1 MDSLNLLTDLA
12 DLDDLMFSLDLASGY
27 HQVDMDPRYYTY
39 LGFQWDGEFYV
50 FRVLPFGLASAPWCF
65 TKIMR
70 TISLC
75 LRFRGVRLINY
86 LDDFL
91 FLVSDSQSTAHR
103 QLVLDTFKSAG
114 LAINESKS
122 HLQFTRLLTHLGF
135 VIDLDS
141 GSFEVPLERWENLQQ
156 LITVALSRQ
165 KVLVHLLSRIAGHLS
180 SMILAIGPIALIKSR
195 QCHSY
200 LQQYSLQFYVAIS
213 DSLQDELT
221 YWSHL
226 SRTHFRKKI
235 WPPPFTSDISI
246 WCDAGATSWGATM
259 ENKKLQA
266 QGFFPPELW
275 HGTSSSN

>member
-1 MDSLNLLTDLA
+1 
-12 DLDDLMFSLDLASGY
+12 
-27 HQVDMDPRYYTY
+27 
-39 LGFQWDGEFYV
+39 
-50 FRVLPFGLASAPWCF
+50 
-65 TKIMR
+65 MR
-70 TISLC
+70 TISLY
-75 LRFRGVRLINY
+75 LRFWGVRLIN

-103 QLVLDTFKSAG
+103 KLVLDTFKLAG

-122 HLQFTRLLTHLGF
+122 HLQFTRRLLTHLGF
-135 VIDLDS
+135 VIGLDFS
-141 GSFEVPLERWENLQQ
+141 SFKVPLERWESLQQ

-180 SMILAIGPIALIKSR
+180 SMIMARGPIALIKSR

-213 DSLQDELT
+213 DSLRDELT

-235 WPPPFTSDISI
+235 WPPPFTRHFH
-246 WCDAGATSWGATM
+246 M
-259 ENKKLQA
+259 V
-266 QGFFPPELW
+266 
-275 HGTSSSN
+275 

>member
-1 MDSLNLLTDLA
+1 
-12 DLDDLMFSLDLASGY
+12 
-27 HQVDMDPRYYTY
+27 
-39 LGFQWDGEFYV
+39 
-50 FRVLPFGLASAPWCF
+50 
-65 TKIMR
+65 MR
-70 TISLC
+70 
-75 LRFRGVRLINY
+75 
-86 LDDFL
+86 
-91 FLVSDSQSTAHR
+91 H
-103 QLVLDTFKSAG
+103 
-114 LAINESKS
+114 
-122 HLQFTRLLTHLGF
+122 LTHLGF
-135 VIDLDS
+135 VIDLDFDF
-141 GSFEVPLERWENLQQ
+141 FEVPLERWESLQQ

-226 SRTHFRKKI
+226 SRTHFRKKT
-235 WPPPFTSDISI
+235 WPPPLTSDISI
-246 WCDAGATSWGATM
+246 WCDVGATSWGATI

-275 HGTSSSN
+275 HGTSSSTLREMWGLLHSLESFLNIIRHKSNVVRVMSQGSTDLRLNNIVL

>member
-1 MDSLNLLTDLA
+1 MLHKNYENHLFIPALS
-12 DLDDLMFSLDLASGY
+12 
-27 HQVDMDPRYYTY
+27 
-39 LGFQWDGEFYV
+39 
-50 FRVLPFGLASAPWCF
+50 
-65 TKIMR
+65 
-70 TISLC
+70 
-75 LRFRGVRLINY
+75 GVRLINY

-200 LQQYSLQFYVAIS
+200 LRQYSLQFYVAIS
-213 DSLQDELT
+213 DSLRDELT
-221 YWSHL
+221 Y
-226 SRTHFRKKI
+226 
-235 WPPPFTSDISI
+235 
-246 WCDAGATSWGATM
+246 
-259 ENKKLQA
+259 
-266 QGFFPPELW
+266 
-275 HGTSSSN
+275 

>member
-1 MDSLNLLTDLA
+1 MLHKNYENQFLIHALS
-12 DLDDLMFSLDLASGY
+12 
-27 HQVDMDPRYYTY
+27 
-39 LGFQWDGEFYV
+39 
-50 FRVLPFGLASAPWCF
+50 
-65 TKIMR
+65 
-70 TISLC
+70 
-75 LRFRGVRLINY
+75 GVRLINY

-213 DSLQDELT
+213 DSLRDELT

-235 WPPPFTSDISI
+235 WPPPLPQT
-246 WCDAGATSWGATM
+246 
-259 ENKKLQA
+259 
-266 QGFFPPELW
+266 FPYGVMLEQQVGVPRW
-275 HGTSSSN
+275 RIKNCRHKVSSSPSCGMAHPVAH

>member
-39 LGFQWDGEFYV
+39 LGFQWDCEFYV

-70 TISLC
+70 TISLY
-75 LRFRGVRLINY
+75 LRFRVVRLINF

-103 QLVLDTFKSAG
+103 QLVLDTVKSAG
-114 LAINESKS
+114 LAINESKY

-141 GSFEVPLERWENLQQ
+141 GSFEVPLDFSGRL
-156 LITVALSRQ
+156 
-165 KVLVHLLSRIAGHLS
+165 VLLR
-180 SMILAIGPIALIKSR
+180 
-195 QCHSY
+195 
-200 LQQYSLQFYVAIS
+200 
-213 DSLQDELT
+213 
-221 YWSHL
+221 
-226 SRTHFRKKI
+226 
-235 WPPPFTSDISI
+235 
-246 WCDAGATSWGATM
+246 
-259 ENKKLQA
+259 
-266 QGFFPPELW
+266 
-275 HGTSSSN
+275 